1 MSGVICIFRMEKLS
15 YFCFYNQA
23 LETNLSL
30 LRNPQE
36 ELFAAKTAP
45 QCNRAREMAK
55 GTDGCATIFFCVL
68 LEDADAMVKVRLER
82 FISSS

>member
-1 MSGVICIFRMEKLS
+1 MLFAFLEWKNCSIFVSIIKS
-15 YFCFYNQA
+15 

-55 GTDGCATIFFCVL
+55 GTDGRATIFFCVL
-68 LEDADAMVKVRLER
+68 LEDTDAMVKVRLKR